1 MPIEITMPQL
11 SDTMTEGTVVTWKKN
26 EGESVKSGEE
36 IAEVETDKATMPM
49 EAFDDGVLAAILIP
63 EGAKVE
69 VGGVLAVL
77 AGKGE
82 DAVAI
87 KKQYGAGKPS
97 GAGAGKQAEAKKAGG
112 QEGTKRGEVPAEPT
126 GAVAPKQ
133 EPGQEGTAQPEATA
147 QEPMQQTGGAAG
159 AGGAEK
165 ETAAGQGERVVASP
179 LAKRMA
185 ADLGVDLTKV
195 QGTGPNG
202 RIVQKD
208 IEDAAAATKQAGV
221 KPVGA
226 GGQPERKPAP
236 VPAPAMTFAPKV
248 LSGQNQV
255 VPLTKMRI
263 TIAQRLQAS
272 KQGLPHF
279 YETVDIDCEN
289 VLALRGRLNTAME
302 KEGVRLSL
310 ADFIA
315 KALVSALRQ
324 HPVVNAT
331 FDGKQ
336 VTMHGDVNLG
346 MAVALPAGLIV
357 PVLRGVDQ
365 MGLKEIRVRT
375 ADLIDRARQQRLKQ
389 EEMTGATFTISN
401 LGNYGVREFT
411 AIINPPEVAILAIG
425 AAEKRPVCKGDQIVA
440 RTMMSVTLSSDHRVV
455 DGAAAA
461 EFLRTFRT
469 VMEEPGLM
477 MV

>member
-11 SDTMTEGTVVTWKKN
+11 SDTMTEGTVIKWKKN
-26 EGESVKSGEE
+26 EGENVKSGEE
-36 IAEVETDKATMPM
+36 VAEVETDKATMPM

-63 EGAKVE
+63 EGEKVE

-77 AGKGE
+77 AAKGE
-82 DAVAI
+82 DAAAI
-87 KKQYGAGKPS
+87 KQQYGAGKP
-97 GAGAGKQAEAKKAGG
+97 AGAEGAKKAEPK
-112 QEGTKRGEVPAEPT
+112 QEGGEGAAKST
-126 GAVAPKQ
+126 GAVGPKQ

-147 QEPMQQTGGAAG
+147 QEPQQRPAGAAPKAAEPEKAAAAG
-159 AGGAEK
+159 A
-165 ETAAGQGERVVASP
+165 GERVVASP

-185 ADLGVDLTKV
+185 ADLGVDLAKV
-195 QGTGPNG
+195 HGTGPNG
-202 RIVQKD
+202 RVVQKD
-208 IEDAAAATKQAGV
+208 IEDAAAAAKQGGA
-221 KPVGA
+221 KPVAA
-226 GGQPERKPAP
+226 GEQPEKKPAP
-236 VPAPAMTFAPKV
+236 AVTFAPKV

-255 VPLTKMRI
+255 VPLTKMRV

-279 YETVDIDCEN
+279 YETIDIDCEN
-289 VLALRGRLNTAME
+289 VLALRGRLNAVLE

-310 ADFIA
+310 ADFVA
-315 KALVSALRQ
+315 KALVGAMQQ

-336 VTMHGDVNLG
+336 VTMHEDVNLG

-357 PVLRGVDQ
+357 PVLRGVNQ
-365 MGLKEIRVRT
+365 MGLKEIRMRT

-440 RTMMSVTLSSDHRVV
+440 RTMMSVTMSSDHRVV

-461 EFLRTFRT
+461 EFLRTFKA

-477 MV
+477 LV

>member
-1 MPIEITMPQL
+1 MCR
-11 SDTMTEGTVVTWKKN
+11 
-26 EGESVKSGEE
+26 
-36 IAEVETDKATMPM
+36 
-49 EAFDDGVLAAILIP
+49 
-63 EGAKVE
+63 
-69 VGGVLAVL
+69 
-77 AGKGE
+77 GE
-82 DAVAI
+82 DAAAI
-87 KKQYGAGKPS
+87 KEQYGAGKP
-97 GAGAGKQAEAKKAGG
+97 GAADAKQGEAKQKSAAPKQELG
-112 QEGTKRGEVPAEPT
+112 QEGTTR
-126 GAVAPKQ
+126 
-133 EPGQEGTAQPEATA
+133 PEATA
-147 QEPMQQTGGAAG
+147 NVEEARQEAAG
-159 AGGAEK
+159 RPIPQEQRQPSPVSDVP
-165 ETAAGQGERVVASP
+165 AGQPAPARVGEERIVASP

-185 ADLGVDLTKV
+185 ADLGVDLAKV
-195 QGTGPNG
+195 QGTGPGG

-208 IEDAAAATKQAGV
+208 IEDAAAAAKQAGT
-221 KPVGA
+221 KPTSA
-226 GGQPERKPAP
+226 GVQPEKKPTPMA
-236 VPAPAMTFAPKV
+236 TFAPKV
-248 LSGQNQV
+248 LTGQNQV
-255 VPLTKMRI
+255 VPLTKMRA

-279 YETVDIDCEN
+279 YETIDIDCEN
-289 VLALRGRLNTAME
+289 VMALRGRLNAALE

-315 KALVSALRQ
+315 KALVAALQQ
-324 HPVVNAT
+324 HPVVNST

-357 PVLRGVDQ
+357 PVLRGVNQ
-365 MGLKEIRVRT
+365 MGLKEIRMRT

-389 EEMTGATFTISN
+389 EEMTGGTFTISN

-461 EFLRTFRT
+461 EFLRTFKT

-477 MV
+477 LV